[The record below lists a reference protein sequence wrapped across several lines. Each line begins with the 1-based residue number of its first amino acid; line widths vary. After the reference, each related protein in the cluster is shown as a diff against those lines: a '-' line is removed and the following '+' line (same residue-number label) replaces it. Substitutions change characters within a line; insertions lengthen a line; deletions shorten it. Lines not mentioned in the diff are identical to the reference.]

1 MKVQFYATL
10 RQVVGAKSVDLPIP
24 ADATLHTLVDTVVVH
39 YPDMRSLLLDE
50 AGDLLGNVHVFLN
63 GRDGHYLDKGMETV
77 VKPTDVVDIFPAVGG
92 G

>member
-10 RQVVGAKSVDLPIP
+10 RQVVGTKTVDLPLP
-24 ADATLHTLVDTVVVH
+24 GDATLQGLVDTVVVQ
-39 YPDMRSLLLDE
+39 YPDLRTMLLD
-50 AGDLLGNVHVFLN
+50 ADGDLLGNVHVFLN

-77 VKPTDVVDIFPAVGG
+77 VKPTDTVDIFPAVGG

>member
-10 RQVVGAKSVDLPIP
+10 RQVVGAKTVEVPVP
-24 ADATLHTLVDTVVVH
+24 PGVTLQTLVDTVVVQ
-39 YPDMRSLLLDE
+39 YPDMRTMLLDDE
-50 AGDLLGNVHVFLN
+50 GGLLGNVHVFLN

-77 VKPTDVVDIFPAVGG
+77 VAATDVVDIFPAVGG